1 MPALQDFIAKLKA
14 QGGTAHVLGLVS
26 PGGVHSHQ
34 HQIAALAAILAEA
47 GLPVAVHAFL
57 DGRDTPPKSAIG
69 YLRQFQAR
77 CRRRGGVRIA
87 TVAGRYY
94 AMDRDQR
101 WDRVEKAYRAL
112 IAGQGEHAADPI
124 AAVEAAYGRGES
136 DEFVLPTA
144 LDDYRGMQDGDGV
157 LFANFRADRIREI
170 AGALVDPDFSG
181 FAREKRVAF
190 AAALGLVEYSE
201 ELNPFLATLFP
212 PQDLSDTFGEVDRR
226 RRPEAVAHRRDR
238 EIRACH
244 VFLQWRAG
252 NRVSRRGAHPRAFA
266 EGRDLRPAAR
276 DVGPRVDR
284 QGGRGDRLRA
294 FRRGRLELRQ
304 HRHGR
309 AYRPSR
315 RRDQGGR
322 DGRPLP
328 RPAGRRGRGAPAA
341 RSSSPPTTAMP
352 R

>member
-14 QGGTAHVLGLVS
+14 RGGTAHVLGLLS

-34 HQIAALAAILAEA
+34 RQIAALAAILAEA

-69 YLRQFQAR
+69 YLRQFQADVAR
-77 CRRRGGVRIA
+77 HGGVRIA

-181 FAREKRVAF
+181 FARDQRVAF

-201 ELNPFLATLFP
+201 ELNRFP
-212 PQDLSDTFGEVDRR
+212 RHAVSAARSERHLRRTDRR
-226 RRPEAVAHRRDR
+226 RRPEAAAHRRDR
-238 EIRACH
+238 EIRACD

-252 NRVSRRGAHPRAFA
+252 DRVSRRGAHPGAFA

-276 DVGPRVDR
+276 DVGPRGDR
-284 QGGRGDRLRA
+284 QGGRGNRA
-294 FRRGRLELRQ
+294 PGV
-304 HRHGR
+304 
-309 AYRPSR
+309 SM
-315 RRDQGGR
+315 
-322 DGRPLP
+322 
-328 RPAGRRGRGAPAA
+328 
-341 RSSSPPTTAMP
+341 SSS
-352 R
+352 